1 MAKQNK
7 ESENGEQSST
17 IPAIEYAIKVVR
29 EIYIIEKN
37 IFVIFGVLATIFVI
51 LVINIFTIRSL
62 VLISD
67 NLTNIMILLS
77 SIISTSALIFMLLLF
92 IKSRKQLEDWA
103 NILEQNAIK
112 ANINIAMANKSK
124 EEVVKA
130 IAETIDQIGEPL
142 RKYISSK
149 ENFKEFLD
157 VAVDKDIVFDILID
171 ADRIQTA
178 TTATTLS
185 TNSINK
191 NELKNI
197 LKTYGSVMVKIVDG
211 IVDQETVQSFS
222 TLPSKYASITKNKVG
237 LALIIG
243 EKVTPMAY
251 NYVRQNRNSNLRS
264 IMLIEKHV

>member
-62 VLISD
+62 MLISD
-67 NLTNIMILLS
+67 NFTYIMILLS

-112 ANINIAMANKSK
+112 ANISIAMANKSK

-157 VAVDKDIVFDILID
+157 VAVDKDIIFDILID
-171 ADRIQTA
+171 ADRIQT
-178 TTATTLS
+178 TTTTLS
-185 TNSINK
+185 TNNINK

-222 TLPSKYASITKNKVG
+222 ALPSKYASITKNKVG

-243 EKVTPMAY
+243 EEVTPKAY
-251 NYVRQNRNSNLRS
+251 NYVRQNRNSNLSS
-264 IMLIEKHV
+264 IILIEKHV